1 MDLNH
6 IIENCFD
13 FRIFNLK
20 NAIRYEYMFS
30 WWFVKAATK
39 KQSTHSGN
47 HNHVSNK
54 YTSSQKNGSHYL
66 ITFDYQ
72 QSIIFKSRQKKQTLF
87 HPFTNVVVNERTL
100 GVPGGSVRGERANLT
115 RLFIGC
121 IEAKLCKKICI
132 GISYLLESSR
142 RDLHNALLW
151 TVLEST
157 IENWGK
163 KNLAKTTPKR
173 WKLWHFCQCL

>member
-1 MDLNH
+1 
-6 IIENCFD
+6 
-13 FRIFNLK
+13 
-20 NAIRYEYMFS
+20 MFS

-54 YTSSQKNGSHYL
+54 YTSSQKNVSHYL

-100 GVPGGSVRGERANLT
+100 GVPGGSVRGERANLKG
-115 RLFIGC
+115 LVLGC
-121 IEAKLCKKICI
+121 IEAKFCKKICV
-132 GISYLLESSR
+132 GKLSPRSAQCTPLHSSKITCFVDACIHLDSNVR
-142 RDLHNALLW
+142 SFMRSVSIYIWHAHLDKRDL
-151 TVLEST
+151 EDDMFIFCRRS
-157 IENWGK
+157 
-163 KNLAKTTPKR
+163 KR
-173 WKLWHFCQCL
+173 